1 MCGVCFFLSESRVPF
16 SNYAVATTVIWIDNQ
31 GQRKNGRKL
40 GGETLL
46 PLLVGKDESE
56 FPKIPLFHSY
66 RLLFPKHGLTN
77 G

>member
-46 PLLVGKDESE
+46 PLLVGKDMYFVIYSKEVVECSANVTRE
-56 FPKIPLFHSY
+56 VIEL
-66 RLLFPKHGLTN
+66 
-77 G
+77 

>member
-46 PLLVGKDESE
+46 PLLVGKD
-56 FPKIPLFHSY
+56 
-66 RLLFPKHGLTN
+66 
-77 G
+77 